1 MATFIHVKWPLELL
15 GEVSR
20 SMGKPSLRYTAID
33 YAMLAVVA
41 VVAAIIFW
49 ATWFIYD
56 FGVGLGG
63 PVIARVISYGLWFI
77 GAPMAASLI
86 RKPLSAFLG
95 EALGALVETL
105 VPTVGGFTNLIYGA
119 AQGAASE
126 LGYALLG
133 YRRWGVGS
141 GALAGAL
148 AAFPCVA
155 LDSILFGEIATAEVM
170 TLWLAAAIISG
181 AIYGAIA
188 AGGAKAIRR

>member
-1 MATFIHVKWPLELL
+1 MQISPRK
-15 GEVSR
+15 SIQ
-20 SMGKPSLRYTAID
+20 RYTAID

-49 ATWFIYD
+49 ATWFVYD

-63 PVIARVISYGLWFI
+63 PVAARLVSYGLWFI

-95 EALGALVETL
+95 EMLGALVETL
-105 VPTVGGFTNLIYGA
+105 VPTVGGFTNLIYGV

-126 LGYALLG
+126 LGYLLLR

-170 TLWLAAAIISG
+170 ALWLLAAILSG
-181 AIYGAIA
+181 AIYGALA
-188 AGGAKAIRR
+188 AGGAAAIRR